1 MQIKAIIGIIS
12 QWSEWSSL
20 KSLQTVNDGE
30 VVEKRETP
38 YIVGGNVNWSSH
50 YDELCGS
57 S

>member
-38 YIVGGNVNWSSH
+38 YIVGGNVNQ
-50 YDELCGS
+50 YNYYEDQ
-57 S
+57 